1 MGIRRN
7 IKKLTGYLNLIN
19 GLNKNF
25 NFFDSLRIFIGLRF
39 NKNTISVKS
48 KKIKIYFR
56 NNTKDKETFLEIFK
70 DEIYNTPYFFEPKN
84 IIDAGANVGY
94 FSLLFKIRYPKA
106 SIVAIEID
114 DENINYAK
122 KNTSSFSDVEILKK
136 GLYNKK
142 TTLKVEDP
150 YNATNSYQVRELT
163 SREKNSIESIT
174 IDEIIAEKKWDYIDI
189 LKIDIEGA
197 ELNLFSS
204 NYDKWLPKVKIL
216 FIETHDRMIKGC
228 SKSVTSALNEFDQF
242 VLYTTTI
249 GTLVYYNSDLI
260 KIP

>member
-1 MGIRRN
+1 
-7 IKKLTGYLNLIN
+7 
-19 GLNKNF
+19 
-25 NFFDSLRIFIGLRF
+25 
-39 NKNTISVKS
+39 
-48 KKIKIYFR
+48 
-56 NNTKDKETFLEIFK
+56 
-70 DEIYNTPYFFEPKN
+70 
-84 IIDAGANVGY
+84 
-94 FSLLFKIRYPKA
+94 
-106 SIVAIEID
+106 
-114 DENINYAK
+114 
-122 KNTSSFSDVEILKK
+122 VEILKK

-150 YNATNSYQVRELT
+150 YNATNSYQVRELI

-204 NYDKWLPKVKIL
+204 NYEKWLPKVKIL